1 MKCERCSYL
10 LNKISN
16 LDNQRNSIGTL
27 INNRENRLRE
37 QRLAEVHNDSIRVCV
52 QLLEDSILTYTEIQE
67 KLRKIH
73 LKLINHYGKVHSHD

>member
-10 LNKISN
+10 LSKISN

-37 QRLAEVHNDSIRVCV
+37 QRLAEVHKDSIRVCV

-73 LKLINHYGKVHSHD
+73 LKLIKHYGKIHPND